1 MALILLVDNQPED
14 LFVLEKMLTP
24 LGYKVFKAKDGTEAL
39 RILEKE
45 EIDLVLSDVCMP
57 EMDGLQ
63 LCEEIKKNKSVRNIP
78 VVLLSAMKKEID
90 DMVTGLDSGADDY
103 LIKPVE
109 RFTLTAKVRSMLRR
123 KELNE
128 SLVEAE
134 KKRTI
139 ALMAITAN
147 HEINNPLTGIIGN
160 AKFLQVTEGLSREDL
175 DKTCNVIIQ
184 QAYKISEVLK
194 RFSTIIEPVKA
205 KYIGIKDM
213 IDLKKSKYTNSGE

>member
-1 MALILLVDNQPED
+1 MIPILRIFNLSLFSRGVAPGSSVTVPSVVGLKYQLKNLKNRKGTKLALILLVDNQPED

-90 DMVTGLDSGADDY
+90 DMVTGL
-103 LIKPVE
+103 
-109 RFTLTAKVRSMLRR
+109 
-123 KELNE
+123 
-128 SLVEAE
+128 
-134 KKRTI
+134 
-139 ALMAITAN
+139 
-147 HEINNPLTGIIGN
+147 
-160 AKFLQVTEGLSREDL
+160 
-175 DKTCNVIIQ
+175 
-184 QAYKISEVLK
+184 
-194 RFSTIIEPVKA
+194 
-205 KYIGIKDM
+205 
-213 IDLKKSKYTNSGE
+213 